1 MFNNTNQSLSQ
12 LNMCWCNRF
21 VAWGINL
28 LHDLEWD
35 PQKSEDRRNELT
47 VIKTVF
53 MTGYVVLRPGTLY
66 QTKTLCWTLTG
77 LQCPRLGR
85 MSLLCPAC
93 KDNLHQYG
101 DAKNIWDTTAETTG
115 MHQRFHVCSSVS
127 WLQVKWDL
135 FRLWLL
141 WKPQL
146 LGWILTRAVSGEK
159 WPAGTML
166 AKKRSDIHN
175 RKAVKIFTLKNLRT

>member
-1 MFNNTNQSLSQ
+1 MVNNTNQSLSQ
-12 LNMCWCNRF
+12 LNMCWCNRC

-35 PQKSEDRRNELT
+35 PQRSEDRRNELT

-66 QTKTLCWTLTG
+66 QTKTLCRTLTG

-93 KDNLHQYG
+93 KDNPHQYG
-101 DAKNIWDTTAETTG
+101 DAKIYETQLLRPLACT
-115 MHQRFHVCSSVS
+115 SVS
-127 WLQVKWDL
+127 MCARLSVD
-135 FRLWLL
+135 FRWNEICFDCGCCGNPSF
-141 WKPQL
+141 W
-146 LGWILTRAVSGEK
+146 VEY
-159 WPAGTML
+159 
-166 AKKRSDIHN
+166 
-175 RKAVKIFTLKNLRT
+175 

>member
-35 PQKSEDRRNELT
+35 PQRSEDRRNELT

-53 MTGYVVLRPGTLY
+53 MAGYVVLRPGTLH
-66 QTKTLCWTLTG
+66 QTKTLCGTLTR

-93 KDNLHQYG
+93 KDNPHQYG
-101 DAKNIWDTTAETTG
+101 DAKIHETQLLRPC
-115 MHQRFHVCSSVS
+115 MHQRCHVCSSVS

-146 LGWILTRAVSGEK
+146 LGGILTWAVSGEK
-159 WPAGTML
+159 WPARTML
-166 AKKRSDIHN
+166 AKKRSDVHN